1 MKKINNR
8 GQSLVLF
15 VLLLPIMLLIMVLVI
30 DIGRLIIDRQDLN
43 NINYLVVSYGV
54 NHIDSEDIENELV
67 ELIYLNCS
75 NLSSVDVSVSDDKVL
90 VTLSKNSSSVF
101 SKIFNFN
108 LYKIRSSYVG
118 YGYENKI
125 ERIK

>member
-90 VTLSKNSSSVF
+90 VTLSKNSPSVF